1 MSVCI
6 CSRNTSKKY
15 LLFSQYIFPLLA
27 NIIVITSAGHP
38 VITEMYLPT
47 DIIIIIFYKDV
58 SFYFSG
64 VCDGKP
70 VDWMDSN
77 EKEMALWQ
85 RMLDRPNFWV
95 EGCLTL
101 RPSLELASK
110 N

>member
-1 MSVCI
+1 M
-6 CSRNTSKKY
+6 
-15 LLFSQYIFPLLA
+15 
-27 NIIVITSAGHP
+27 
-38 VITEMYLPT
+38 
-47 DIIIIIFYKDV
+47 
-58 SFYFSG
+58 
-64 VCDGKP
+64 CDGKT

-77 EKEMALWQ
+77 EKETALWQ

>member
-1 MSVCI
+1 MLFRI
-6 CSRNTSKKY
+6 
-15 LLFSQYIFPLLA
+15 LLFVIFRNHFHYYNIYSENLL
-27 NIIVITSAGHP
+27 IIC
-38 VITEMYLPT
+38 
-47 DIIIIIFYKDV
+47 
-58 SFYFSG
+58 FSG
-64 VCDGKP
+64 MCDGKP

-77 EKEMALWQ
+77 DKEISLWQ